1 MVRDNG
7 RIGFLIHILTWL
19 GGFLYDTNLTDNNA
33 FGYLGEPSLDLEY
46 SMALVYPQVCC
57 CEGILGLTINHES
70 FLIIR
75 VQNVIL
81 YQVGDLAEVNETS
94 FNNFLDAI
102 DASYVSIP
110 WCLSHLSLIHELL
123 MSS

>member
-1 MVRDNG
+1 MVRDKG
-7 RIGFLIHILTWL
+7 RTGTLIHILTWQ
-19 GGFLYDTNLTDNNA
+19 GGYLYDTGLNATNA
-33 FGYLGEPSLDLEY
+33 FNFLGEPSLDLQY
-46 SMALVYPQVCC
+46 SMSLVYPQVCC
-57 CEGILGLTINHES
+57 CEGSLDLPMNCNS
-70 FLIIR
+70 DYSCPK
-75 VQNVIL
+75 NVIL
-81 YQVGDLAEVNETS
+81 YQVGDLAEENETS